1 MKAIVV
7 AAVVAGMACLA
18 FAPDG
23 YPKSTQR
30 PVARPCFPL
39 QALDRGLVD
48 WWPGDESAADLVGYR
63 TGMLVGDASIS
74 PGLVGGAFA
83 LDGDGDFVDVPDDSM
98 LDFGEQD
105 FTASLW
111 VKFSSTDGEQVL
123 VEKWV
128 QKFTPPLASTGWT
141 LTKLE
146 EQSIRLAVS
155 TVDTY
160 EIDIDSGPLDIPT
173 NTWLNVVARRERNEF
188 SIFLNGRR
196 VAFMEVDPMMPVDL
210 RSTSSLKIGH
220 RGNAADTPGS
230 EDLGSGY
237 YLNGQIDE
245 VQLFMGRAL
254 PLGLIRAI
262 YLAGDRGVCKP

>member
-1 MKAIVV
+1 MRTIVV
-7 AAVVAGMACLA
+7 ATAIAGMASLV
-18 FAPDG
+18 FSLDG
-23 YPKSTQR
+23 YAKTAKK
-30 PVARPCFPL
+30 PVARPCFPV

-48 WWPGDESAADLVGYR
+48 WWPGDESGADLVGYR
-63 TGMLVGDASIS
+63 TGILMGDAGIS
-74 PGLVGGAFA
+74 PGLVSGAFS
-83 LDGDGDFVDVPDDSM
+83 LDGDGDFVDVPNDSM

-105 FTASLW
+105 FTVSLW

-141 LTKLE
+141 LTKLPG
-146 EQSIRLAVS
+146 QAILLAIS
-155 TVDTY
+155 TADTY

-173 NTWLNVVARRERNEF
+173 NVWLNVAARREQNEF

-196 VAFMEVDPMMPVDL
+196 VAYMAVDPMVPIDL

-220 RGNAADTPGS
+220 RGIAADTPGA
-230 EDLGSGY
+230 EGDDGY

-245 VQLFMGRAL
+245 VQLFIGRAL
-254 PLGLIRAI
+254 PPGLIRAV
-262 YLAGDRGVCKP
+262 YLAGERGVCKQ